1 VSRDVPS
8 LIEQRAGFGI
18 KKTPRLSTHIADY
31 LKFAAEDH
39 PATAETK
46 DRRVLDAFLAAV
58 GDKRLDQLSPFDGER
73 WRTQRAQ
80 VVSRGKRRLSRATIN
95 RELNVVL
102 GCVSKAVEWK
112 RLARSPFAEL
122 KPWNT
127 DEIPIRTLSAEQRAI
142 ILQRFPRELALICR
156 VTLEAL
162 LRLSEVLGL
171 TRDDLKPEGLQRRL
185 KGGTVKTISV
195 TPTLLADLR
204 ACLRTPTQIH
214 VFGDPPPGQAVI
226 SVRFTR
232 AFRAFG
238 LHGVSHHTMRH
249 TGVTDMLE
257 DGVSPRAI
265 QELAGWTSLRMLE
278 RYGHVRDAEMQRAV
292 AGTAARNAAALAHA
306 IAVPVAVDG
315 VTTETIRPQKRP
327 HAKTRSS

>member
-1 VSRDVPS
+1 M
-8 LIEQRAGFGI
+8 
-18 KKTPRLSTHIADY
+18 
-31 LKFAAEDH
+31 
-39 PATAETK
+39 
-46 DRRVLDAFLAAV
+46 
-58 GDKRLDQLSPFDGER
+58 
-73 WRTQRAQ
+73 
-80 VVSRGKRRLSRATIN
+80 
-95 RELNVVL
+95 
-102 GCVSKAVEWK
+102 
-112 RLARSPFAEL
+112 
-122 KPWNT
+122 
-127 DEIPIRTLSAEQRAI
+127 
-142 ILQRFPRELALICR
+142 
-156 VTLEAL
+156 
-162 LRLSEVLGL
+162 LGL

-306 IAVPVAVDG
+306 IAVPAAPSAM
-315 VTTETIRPQKRP
+315 TIEKIRPQKRP
-327 HAKTRSS
+327 HAKTQILVTGNPETKYPLSTKKKIDADPAAPPPRLRDGRQHGARGHRTGCQVPA